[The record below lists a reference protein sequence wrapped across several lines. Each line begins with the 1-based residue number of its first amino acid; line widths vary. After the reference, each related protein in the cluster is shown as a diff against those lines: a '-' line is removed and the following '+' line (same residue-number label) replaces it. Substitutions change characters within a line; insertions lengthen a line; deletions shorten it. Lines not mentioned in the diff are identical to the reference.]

1 MQCAREESLVPS
13 LIRLLEVR
21 QADGVKLQQLVLR
34 NSVGL
39 RDKDFYAED
48 VERLRRLVEKYE
60 EEGATDGDEGFVR
73 PAQENGP

>member
-1 MQCAREESLVPS
+1 M
-13 LIRLLEVR
+13 R

-60 EEGATDGDEGFVR
+60 EEGAMDGDEGFVR
-73 PAQENGP
+73 PAQ